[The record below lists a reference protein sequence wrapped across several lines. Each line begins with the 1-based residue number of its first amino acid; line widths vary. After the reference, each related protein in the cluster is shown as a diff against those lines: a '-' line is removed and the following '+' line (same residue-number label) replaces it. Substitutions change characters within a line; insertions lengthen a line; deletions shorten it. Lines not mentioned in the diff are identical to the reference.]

1 MTVIAEETT
10 ALGKT
15 LKERGKGLVWIGR
28 CTERK
33 SKVRD
38 FSYQYPEPAL
48 ELRMK
53 IRRIAAL
60 KRIERVKRFIN
71 QGGTAG
77 YPVPR
82 GIGCPAFILLWE
94 RACNTKA

>member
-1 MTVIAEETT
+1 MTIIAEETLHGENIKRARKRAST
-10 ALGKT
+10 DRKMYREEIKGERFLISISGTFLG
-15 LKERGKGLVWIGR
+15 
-28 CTERK
+28 
-33 SKVRD
+33 
-38 FSYQYPEPAL
+38 
-48 ELRMK
+48 
-53 IRRIAAL
+53 AAYENTTYCCV
-60 KRIERVKRFIN
+60 KAIERVKRFIN